1 MKIEKLYEE
10 LKRCD
15 LEITKLEQKK
25 TQIKDKIKI
34 EEQRLLE
41 KRMKERNLSFEDL
54 LKLIDQCML

>member
-25 TQIKDKIKI
+25 TQIKDKDRRTAAFGK
-34 EEQRLLE
+34 
-41 KRMKERNLSFEDL
+41 KNERKKFVF
-54 LKLIDQCML
+54 

>member
-54 LKLIDQCML
+54 LKLID